1 MKKLEL
7 ENREVTTILE
17 ALATRPYNE
26 VAALIRK
33 IVEQTSTN
41 EEDENHGN

>member
-17 ALATRPYNE
+17 ALAAQPYNQ
-26 VAALIRK
+26 VAALIHK
-33 IVEQTSTN
+33 IVAQTSTN